1 MKSNIISLIVLLGLI
16 FQNAITLPAQTA
28 KGDDLGMLALNAY
41 VPPQIESMPPIAREN
56 LKNKLTQI
64 VMQNGM
70 SGSAI
75 NPRFIITANI
85 NIQSK
90 ELTAT
95 SPPMTALA
103 LDVSLYI
110 GDGIDGTKFASTT
123 VSVKGVGTNE
133 AKAYIE
139 ALKNIKPADPAIQ
152 AFVQSGKTKIIEYFN
167 SRCDVILKQAQN
179 LAALN
184 QYENALYNLT
194 SVPEAATGC
203 YDRAMTAAGPLYKKY
218 MDKQCKEKLLQAKT
232 AWAAS
237 QSWDGAV
244 LAADVLS
251 TIDPDA
257 ACYKE
262 AITLNNEIAKRMKEV
277 DNREWTLVMKKHDD
291 TVSLEKAAIN
301 AYRDIGVAYGNGQ
314 PKAVSYNI
322 NGWW

>member
-1 MKSNIISLIVLLGLI
+1 MKTNILSLVVLLFLSFSFNI
-16 FQNAITLPAQTA
+16 KLYAQSA
-28 KGDDLGMLALNAY
+28 KSDEAGKLALNAY
-41 VPPQIESMPPIAREN
+41 VPPQIESMPPVAREN
-56 LKNKLTQI
+56 LNNKLSQI

-70 SGSAI
+70 SGNVL

-95 SPPMTALA
+95 APPMTALA
-103 LDVSLYI
+103 LNVTLYI
-110 GDGIDGTKFASTT
+110 GDGMDGTKFASTT

-133 AKAYIE
+133 TKAYIE

-152 AFVQSGKTKIIEYFN
+152 SFVQTGKTKILEYYN
-167 SRCDVILKQAQN
+167 TRCDVILKQAQN
-179 LAALN
+179 LAAMN
-184 QYENALYNLT
+184 QFENALYNLT

-203 YDRAMTAAGPLYKKY
+203 YDRAMTAAGPMYKKY
-218 MDKQCKEKLLQAKT
+218 MDKQCKEKLLEAKT

-244 LAADVLS
+244 VAADVLG

-262 AITLNNEIAKRMKEV
+262 AMALNNEIAKRMKEV
-277 DNREWTLVMKKHDD
+277 DNREWTLIMKIHDD
-291 TVSLEKAAIN
+291 AVSLEKAAIN